1 MYGQTRGNKVGGILS
16 LFKKTAVTEDGQIST
31 EKQVGTFKGTINVFT
46 KTELAE
52 DQKYK
57 DELVKSIAQILED
70 IYQKNAPVHEKET
83 QPKLNFELD
92 KFLNSAKARQ

>member
-1 MYGQTRGNKVGGILS
+1 
-16 LFKKTAVTEDGQIST
+16 
-31 EKQVGTFKGTINVFT
+31 
-46 KTELAE
+46 LAE

-83 QPKLNFELD
+83 QSKLNFELD
-92 KFLNSAKARQ
+92 KFLNSAKAR